1 MFLCLPIV
9 FGVNTKLKQ
18 EGDEVRQCQNCH
30 NRSCVRVKRS
40 KRFELFWIPLVPLGS
55 KHIWMCHI
63 CSPLLPSSSRPVL
76 TRVLADPL
84 HMDTEVSYAADPA
97 EKDAPAS
104 AQYAAAAPPHGGQPA
119 PGRGYDVGYQGQG
132 AKV

>member
-18 EGDEVRQCQNCH
+18 EGDEVRPCQNCH
-30 NRSCVRVKRS
+30 NRSCVKVKRS
-40 KRFELFWIPLVPLGS
+40 KRFELFWVPLIPLGS
-55 KHIWMCHI
+55 KHVWMCHI
-63 CSPLLPSSSRPVL
+63 CK
-76 TRVLADPL
+76 
-84 HMDTEVSYAADPA
+84 VSYAADPA

-104 AQYAAAAPPHGGQPA
+104 AQHAAAAPHGGQPA